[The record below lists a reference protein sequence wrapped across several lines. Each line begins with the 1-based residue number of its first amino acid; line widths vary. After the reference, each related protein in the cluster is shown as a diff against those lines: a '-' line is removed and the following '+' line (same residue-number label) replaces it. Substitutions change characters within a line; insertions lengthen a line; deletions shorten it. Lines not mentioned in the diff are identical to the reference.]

1 LGVLQNSAL
10 VSYLFGFKINMQA
23 LGGVELKM
31 DLHTHVAF
39 GVAVGLVFFGQPE
52 SALLVGLGAMLPDLD
67 REYWFIPLQAYR
79 REQYHRAALH
89 NVFIMIL
96 VYLVS
101 PFLSL
106 GVFLHVLQDSFT
118 TCKDRGCE
126 WFYPFSRLVKLGLY
140 DENGHP
146 QPLDPKEKIYFYQE
160 DPHGLVEHAEL
171 DLRGEGPSPW
181 RRVYGPAQNS
191 HLLDRGFLYCSI
203 AIIVLWI
210 FLPDGSNLD
219 LLLSYPLTSYL
230 ICVFGFVSVAILFLA
245 GELDRIDKPLRVPK
259 FNFIKKPIFV
269 LGIIL
274 FVVWL
279 VLYRVEILANLEN
292 IFSNLIPI
300 LLGALIIFLVSLAV
314 IRWQTRTGKTPA
326 LV

>member
-1 LGVLQNSAL
+1 
-10 VSYLFGFKINMQA
+10 MQA
-23 LGGVELKM
+23 LEGVDLKM

-39 GVAVGLVFFGQPE
+39 GVAVGLVFFGHPE
-52 SALLVGLGAMLPDLD
+52 PALLVGLGAMLPDLD

-79 REQYHRAALH
+79 QEQYHRALLH
-89 NVFIMIL
+89 NVFVIL
-96 VYLVS
+96 LAYLVS

-126 WFYPFSRLVKLGLY
+126 WFYPITRRVKLGLY

-146 QPLDPKEKIYFYQE
+146 QPLDPNEKIYFYQE
-160 DPHGLVEHAEL
+160 DPHGFVEHAEL

-203 AIIVLWI
+203 ALIVLWI
-210 FLPDGSNLD
+210 FMPNVSNLD
-219 LLLSYPLTSYL
+219 FLCSIPLTNYL
-230 ICVFGFVSVAILFLA
+230 IWVFGFVSVAILFLA
-245 GELDRIDKPLRVPK
+245 GELDRMDKPVRGLIANLLK
-259 FNFIKKPIFV
+259 YPIFA
-269 LGIIL
+269 LGIIS
-274 FVVWL
+274 FGVWL
-279 VLYRVEILANLEN
+279 FLYRTEIFANLEN
-292 IFSNLIPI
+292 IYSNLIPV
-300 LLGALIIFLVSLAV
+300 LLGILVVVIVSLAV
-314 IRWQTRTGKTPA
+314 IKWQTRAGKTPA